1 MKLRVQLILAFFLLA
16 VVPLTAVS
24 IYSYNSSLRAVRQT
38 AQAESE
44 ALAAEMGDR
53 MESATRDLN
62 RRIQRLGGFPFRS
75 LMGGGPGNPEVASR
89 DALVNQ
95 LMAQIG
101 DSAPF
106 VKSLEFIPSQPPPPA
121 PPDGFSG
128 HPRQPK
134 PPNSDVQ
141 AGGLV
146 IHMPG
151 SSGGPRGDVPGDRR
165 GPDPSRTMMHI
176 EIPGN
181 GADPKVVP
189 PVRLGQDQVRKLTEI
204 EIQNIEKQA
213 EVLKRAAMSS
223 ANSETALKVIE
234 ASRKEL
240 ESSLGRAIST
250 DVRREGEL
258 VGQVRAQVSTHQM
271 LRQVISRT
279 QRKKGE
285 IPFAMDTEGKIYAAD
300 PTDQPKLDSIPML
313 KNVSTADSGQISQVQ
328 KNWVVV
334 TRKDPSSGVTMGIA
348 RPIADRM
355 DEIRRTAA
363 MNLLLGLGLVCL
375 AGIGILPLSARLTRN
390 LTALTHGAEELASG
404 NLQARVVVR
413 SRNEIG
419 KLAQAFNQMAQDLSE
434 KQKHLLEQERMKG
447 ELEMCRKIQVELLPR
462 QSLRTGIAE
471 VKGIS
476 IPAREVGGD
485 FFNYFPLPN
494 GDLALLVGDVSGK
507 GLPAALLMA
516 NLQATIQAQLPL
528 ELDLAKLADNLDHQ
542 IASATPA
549 ELYLTLFISILETET
564 RILRYVNA
572 GHNFPFA
579 LLSEGS
585 VVRLESTG
593 RPLGLLPGG
602 GYVEKRIQLK
612 QGDSLFFY
620 TDGLVETENEA
631 GEELGMTQV
640 EKVLIED
647 RRLGLDG
654 IMARIEKLA
663 RDHRGNKEAADD
675 ATMVLVR
682 IGDIVAGIH

>member
-1 MKLRVQLILAFFLLA
+1 
-16 VVPLTAVS
+16 
-24 IYSYNSSLRAVRQT
+24 
-38 AQAESE
+38 
-44 ALAAEMGDR
+44 
-53 MESATRDLN
+53 
-62 RRIQRLGGFPFRS
+62 
-75 LMGGGPGNPEVASR
+75 
-89 DALVNQ
+89 
-95 LMAQIG
+95 
-101 DSAPF
+101 
-106 VKSLEFIPSQPPPPA
+106 
-121 PPDGFSG
+121 
-128 HPRQPK
+128 
-134 PPNSDVQ
+134 
-141 AGGLV
+141 
-146 IHMPG
+146 
-151 SSGGPRGDVPGDRR
+151 
-165 GPDPSRTMMHI
+165 
-176 EIPGN
+176 
-181 GADPKVVP
+181 
-189 PVRLGQDQVRKLTEI
+189 
-204 EIQNIEKQA
+204 
-213 EVLKRAAMSS
+213 
-223 ANSETALKVIE
+223 
-234 ASRKEL
+234 
-240 ESSLGRAIST
+240 
-250 DVRREGEL
+250 
-258 VGQVRAQVSTHQM
+258 
-271 LRQVISRT
+271 
-279 QRKKGE
+279 
-285 IPFAMDTEGKIYAAD
+285 
-300 PTDQPKLDSIPML
+300 
-313 KNVSTADSGQISQVQ
+313 
-328 KNWVVV
+328 
-334 TRKDPSSGVTMGIA
+334 
-348 RPIADRM
+348 
-355 DEIRRTAA
+355 
-363 MNLLLGLGLVCL
+363 
-375 AGIGILPLSARLTRN
+375 
-390 LTALTHGAEELASG
+390 
-404 NLQARVVVR
+404 VVR

-602 GYVEKRIQLK
+602 GYVEKQIQLK

-682 IGDIVAGIH
+682 IGDIVAGNH